1 MYLCLE
7 EAAMLNVPAEKPVDN
22 DCRYHTLPDVIIFGA
37 KKCGTSTLQ
46 EFLPSKKFLA
56 RS

>member
-1 MYLCLE
+1 
-7 EAAMLNVPAEKPVDN
+7 MLNVPAEKPVDN
-22 DCRYHTLPDVIIFGA
+22 GCRCHTLPDVIIFGA
-37 KKCGTSTLQ
+37 KKYGTSALQ